1 MYKNKKK
8 DDVPEFPEYDML
20 AAEPERDFSGFLV
33 PSSDANL
40 GVMSPGLAYSS
51 TPVPFGSPSS
61 APSSAPGSAPGSAPI
76 SAPGSAPISAPGSTS
91 VPVPFGSPGYST
103 NPLACQYHGY
113 REPSC
118 TRCKNAR
125 EALDIMQR
133 MQLQPPGFIPPEART
148 FEPPIP
154 NSAGLSFSPLVST
167 ELKPVK
173 KTLFEEDSDDEMNG
187 GRRKYRKSSKKLKR
201 KSSKKLKKSKRKS
214 SKKARK
220 S

>member
-1 MYKNKKK
+1 MSTNKKK
-8 DDVPEFPEYDML
+8 GDVPEFPEYDML

-61 APSSAPGSAPGSAPI
+61 APGSAPI
-76 SAPGSAPISAPGSTS
+76 SAPISAPGSTS

>member
-1 MYKNKKK
+1 MSTNKKK
-8 DDVPEFPEYDML
+8 GDVPEFPEYDML

-61 APSSAPGSAPGSAPI
+61 APSSAPIYAPGST
-76 SAPGSAPISAPGSTS
+76 STS

>member
-1 MYKNKKK
+1 MSTNKKK
-8 DDVPEFPEYDML
+8 GDVPEFPEYDML

-61 APSSAPGSAPGSAPI
+61 APSSAPSST
-76 SAPGSAPISAPGSTS
+76 STS

>member
-1 MYKNKKK
+1 MSTNKKK
-8 DDVPEFPEYDML
+8 GDVPEFPEEDLL
-20 AAEPERDFSGFLV
+20 AGPEVDLGGFLV
-33 PSSDANL
+33 PPSSNANS
-40 GVMSPGLAYSS
+40 GVMYPGLAPGLSS
-51 TPVPFGSPSS
+51 SSVSSSAPAPFGSPGS
-61 APSSAPGSAPGSAPI
+61 PGS
-76 SAPGSAPISAPGSTS
+76 PGSTS